1 MRRRQPWERQIRV
14 SVQLSE
20 WEAQLLASREIRR
33 LLEEDL
39 GARRDDLLTEARWLA
54 WSHETVSP
62 SLFWRRLRVDQPTA
76 ELLVEELVNEGT
88 LAAGPGD
95 AFTVLVR
102 PVKPPPD
109 EWFISDSPAR
119 SELDGSSP
127 PEHDATGARDREI
140 AVRPAARLPDDPLD
154 PGPAR

>member
-14 SVQLSE
+14 ALQLSE

-33 LLEEDL
+33 LLEEEL

-54 WSHETVSP
+54 WSHEIVSP

-102 PVKPPPD
+102 RVHPHPD
-109 EWFISDSPAR
+109 EWFLGAPPSRDERSGQDGIEDEEPAGQRGLGNRTEPDMDSNRKGTP
-119 SELDGSSP
+119 S
-127 PEHDATGARDREI
+127 
-140 AVRPAARLPDDPLD
+140 
-154 PGPAR
+154 

>member
-20 WEAQLLASREIRR
+20 WEAQLLASCEIRR

-39 GARRDDLLTEARWLA
+39 GTRRHDLLTEARWLA

-76 ELLVEELVNEGT
+76 ALLVEE
-88 LAAGPGD
+88 D
-95 AFTVLVR
+95 
-102 PVKPPPD
+102 
-109 EWFISDSPAR
+109 
-119 SELDGSSP
+119 
-127 PEHDATGARDREI
+127 
-140 AVRPAARLPDDPLD
+140 
-154 PGPAR
+154 